1 LNPLTSY
8 IIHLADNSL
17 ILGHRNSEW
26 TGHGPI
32 LEQDIALSNIAL
44 DLIGQSRNLY
54 QLAAAR
60 LNGSKGRNETGL
72 LFSGM
77 AQFHSSRDQKL
88 FTEDDLAYLRD
99 APEFKNFV
107 LVEQANGDWAKT
119 ILRQFYFSHFQL
131 LQYGALLKSRD
142 AALAAISEKSI
153 KETRYHVKWSSEW
166 VCRLGDGTMESHK
179 RMLNAMEALNPWVPE
194 LFYAAEY
201 EKQAVAEGEAV
212 DPGSLYQPW
221 LDKVNRILETA
232 TLPSYPEEK
241 KTGPLLSGKTG
252 IHSEHLGYILAEL
265 QFLQRAYPGC
275 EW

>member
-1 LNPLTSY
+1 MTALISY
-8 IIHLADNSL
+8 IIHLADNAL

-54 QLAAAR
+54 QLAASLMNAF
-60 LNGSKGRNETGL
+60 SARNE
-72 LFSGM
+72 SG
-77 AQFHSSRDQKL
+77 AQEQHSPYREKKL

-99 APEFKNFV
+99 SPEFKNAV
-107 LVEQANGDWAKT
+107 LLEQTNGDWAKT

-131 LQYGALLKSRD
+131 LQYGALLNSREPM
-142 AALAAISEKSI
+142 LAAISEKSI

-166 VCRLGDGTMESHK
+166 VCRLGDGTTESHE
-179 RMLNAMEALNPWVPE
+179 RMLNAMKDLNPWVSE
-194 LFYAAEY
+194 FFVAADY
-201 EKQAVAEGEAV
+201 EKAVTASGEGV
-212 DPGSLYQPW
+212 DPATLYKPW
-221 LDKVNRILETA
+221 LQEVNKILETA
-232 TLPSYPEEK
+232 SLLPFPDGTEV
-241 KTGPLLSGKTG
+241 PVLSGKNG
-252 IHSEHLGYILAEL
+252 FHSEHLGYILTEL